1 MTVRDYR
8 LSAKLWRGICTLL
21 VFLLYSS
28 AHAQSGFEQIGYY
41 PGDSFGAMQLRGN
54 YAYTTGTGN
63 ILVIYDVS
71 NLRLEYRLRAPSH
84 DMFGYQVVLA
94 GNYAYVL
101 TAFKGRP
108 GGSINVVDISN
119 PSSPRLVGEYTGGS
133 FDGLII
139 HGNVGYVSRG
149 SELHVLN
156 LSNPANPQRIRTV
169 SLSASLGG
177 DGGTVVGNRLYLCES
192 TAGLSVWDI
201 SQPDN
206 PQRLGIIG
214 NIGVARAVHVSGN
227 YAFVAAGQ
235 WLGGIQGGLRV
246 IDVSDPANMRVV
258 GFYPEGDNPTAPLIR
273 VDNYLYMPI
282 MDWGFSLVF
291 DISDPANPRIVGS
304 MEGQIGGADV
314 SSNLAVN
321 FSNTKLFVYDI
332 ATRDA
337 PLLRRTYT
345 GRVPYALAYRSGF
358 VFAAEDGL
366 FGVYD
371 VTNPA
376 AISGAGVAV
385 LPSRLSGDPQ
395 IQVQDDLAVVSYS
408 TGDLTKAV
416 TLIDIANPRS
426 PSILSHYG
434 ANTNVEDIALTGNIL
449 FVAHLN
455 GLDVVD
461 IANRLAPVRVH
472 RQSASSSN
480 RPVALEIGGVGGN
493 LLYSADYDRKLRIY
507 DVSNPVSPVL
517 RGEVEVASSSYVADL
532 AVSGNVAIVTLSSGD
547 AVVVNVAD
555 PTQPQVV
562 TRWDNPR
569 EAIAKPRV
577 QIADGIAYVT
587 DGYTLSA
594 FDLSLLPVFSPV
606 ARWEGSAYHAV
617 SAGALVYV
625 AAGEVGLYALQR
637 GTGGEFAVLEVAPS
651 QAAPAGTVRVNVF
664 GDGFQD
670 GATFRLERNGDRI
683 DATDVQFVSAGQIT
697 GTLNVDGKPDESV
710 WDVVVRNPDGREARK
725 GGAFLIAYP
734 RPVVTGVSPASAAN
748 LGQVELTV
756 SGSNFEEGAT
766 FWLERDSERIDA
778 VNVTRV
784 DASRLRGTVDVDG
797 KPENSRWDV
806 VVRNPSGKTGRLP
819 QAFTIQRAVPVIS
832 SVSPE
837 RLFPRA
843 VTVTIRGSAFAPAA
857 RVEFRPADSSGL
869 SALTPS
875 EVRVTSQF
883 EIQAAFDFS
892 PYRDYLAREFR
903 LSGRIVVANPNGEQA
918 SRNINV
924 VAPGV
929 DFVVPSEIVVDPAEP
944 QPLQLELRGAFDPTL
959 PVTVQLRSDKGT
971 VSPAQDPRVEADRV
985 IATFSASDAVNLA
998 PAKGYW
1004 FWQVVVE
1011 QDGFRSSRYVAAR
1024 WLIWLD
1030 WVSPN
1035 IGFWNQLIGI
1045 PLMLQVDGAGF
1056 DNNVQVFLDNGAVRV
1071 AAERL
1076 SDISSYRLKAQFNL
1090 SNLPNTA
1097 YDVVLKKGRAEV
1109 RLRSAL
1115 SLEMPED
1122 DPIHVTTWAA
1132 PTDLRINRP
1141 APFTIS
1147 VRGRVPLPPQLI
1159 RIYVEGR
1166 GSYWIGSELAPG
1178 RMYDEYWL
1186 LTEPLDAWREFPY
1199 RFFVLPYGEATGA
1212 GVTDTLKA
1220 DWINPRNPFD
1230 WEGFAAEPPANVP
1243 AEEWRSRVL
1252 RARERIGTTVQD
1264 VLNYLYPLIRNLP
1277 DSSIRSDFRALLAY
1291 AILGAS
1297 VDVGDFTTRG
1307 RSDQFYY
1314 THVYLFNGLT
1324 DGNARTPNLTMVSTG
1339 LTGSTQLV
1347 INDQAAR
1354 QTIQSA
1360 QNVYVLTHGYGGYF
1374 ENALDPSVSKRDD
1387 FNRLAQTI
1395 KEKDPNAAVLI
1406 LTWQEPA
1413 THPIIFVSGTQV
1425 GPSAQSFA
1433 AQLQAIGIDTTRQ
1446 KVTFIGESYGTYVN
1460 GGIAKQLAVQGNYNF
1475 NNVYWIGCNPAS
1487 EKSGQNPFNW
1497 VDKGVFKVAVA
1508 LQTNSLADTQYKG
1521 FADYHIYLKTDKT
1534 DTVGLHTSGITA
1546 LTQAINAD
1554 SGWLTF
1560 SPEFRQR
1567 LQSGK
1572 TDDRAQFVFDLNAGA
1587 TFGFTYDGTLDAAT
1601 GQYNPA
1607 ERYRILNNVVLPS
1620 KPKKVASAPDKNL
1633 QVSHNMRT
1641 WASRDPNEKLGSVG
1655 VGARNYINAGASIDY
1670 TIFFENVATAT
1681 APAQTVVITDRIDPT
1696 LYDLSTFSF
1705 GPMWVAERLINVP
1718 PSGTTFRTEVD
1729 LRPQNNLLLRI
1740 SGNLDTVTGWIEW
1753 RFESIDPETGLP
1765 TEDVLA
1771 GFLPPNQNPPDGEGW
1786 VTFSVRPK
1794 PDLPD
1799 GTELRNTATIVFDEN
1814 EPIQTN
1820 VVVHTIDA
1828 APPTAR
1834 VSVLPET
1841 QPLPRFVVRWSG
1853 EDSGSG
1859 VAEYSVYY
1867 REDGGP
1873 WQQWIGA
1880 TSRTEA
1886 VFVGRFGSSYEFKVR
1901 ARDYLGNEEPDSDEP
1916 EAQTRVGQPPTIP
1929 AGLRLVTLP
1938 VFTESRDTRAT
1949 LNTEAAQIAWFDPA
1963 TNQYTIAP
1971 AAETVFQ
1978 PGRAFWV
1985 RLAQDTQPDIS
1996 GELPAMHQPF
2006 AVNLEPGWNLVGNP
2020 WLTDWEWNVQAIQ
2033 VQHNGQTLSLNDAGN
2048 LVEPYAWRWD
2058 GSQYQLVYDASILNG
2073 VTNRVQAWEGVWMF
2087 AQQPVRLLIAP
2098 PNTRAAS
2105 SSRANRS
2112 EKPSWSVTLLAQA
2125 QGKVGQVIFG
2135 AAEGTRALSVAQP
2148 PSPPDGEVGLQIR
2161 LVRNGQPMLA
2171 DIRTETRSTRNTWEV
2186 EVQVPAGDEDRATL
2200 WWQNVHRAPRGVN
2213 PVLVDL
2219 QTGERRFLRHT
2230 SSHTFAVSRQGGT
2243 YRFRIEMVPQG
2254 ELLRITNVRV
2264 SGGRSQ
2270 GSYTV
2275 SFDINAGAQVEVN
2288 VLSAGKVVRRLMNT
2302 ITRSEGIQ
2310 QVSWDG
2316 RDAQGIALPAGA
2328 YMLEVKAT
2336 GTDGQVARVTVPV
2349 VLTR

>member
-1 MTVRDYR
+1 MEAPMTVRNYS
-8 LSAKLWRGICTLL
+8 LLAKLWRGVYTLF
-21 VFLLYSS
+21 FLILFSA
-28 AHAQSGFEQIGYY
+28 AHAQSGFEQVGSF
-41 PGDSFGAMQLRGN
+41 PGDSFEAMQLRGN
-54 YAYTTGTGN
+54 YAYTTGSGVLLT
-63 ILVIYDVS
+63 IYDVS
-71 NLRLEYRLRAPSH
+71 NMRRLYQLPAPST

-94 GNYAYVL
+94 SNYAYVL
-101 TAFKGRP
+101 TAYKGRP
-108 GGSINVVDISN
+108 GGAIKVVDVSN
-119 PSSPRLVGEYTGGS
+119 PSSPRVVGEYTGGS
-133 FDGLII
+133 FDGLIVN
-139 HGNVGYVSRG
+139 GNIGYVSRG
-149 SELHVLN
+149 SQLHVLN
-156 LSNPANPQRIRTV
+156 LSNPATPQLIRTV
-169 SLSASLGG
+169 TLSASLGG

-192 TAGLSVWDI
+192 TAGLSVWDV

-246 IDVSDPANMRVV
+246 IDVSDPANMSMVNFV
-258 GFYPEGDNPTAPLIR
+258 PEGNNPTAPLVR

-282 MDWGFSLVF
+282 FDPAQYSIVF
-291 DISDPANPRIVGS
+291 DISNPASPQFAGS
-304 MEGQIGGADV
+304 LDGQLGGADS
-314 SSNLAVN
+314 SSNHAVS
-321 FSNTKLFVYDI
+321 FRRSKLYLYDI
-332 ATRDA
+332 TNRNN
-337 PLLRRTYT
+337 PVLRSTYT
-345 GRVPYALAYRSGF
+345 GRTPYAIAYRAGF
-358 VFAAEDGL
+358 VFTAEDGL

-371 VTNPA
+371 VNNPA
-376 AISGAGVAV
+376 SITGAGAAV
-385 LPSRLSGDPQ
+385 LPGEPSYAPRV
-395 IQVQDDLAVVSYS
+395 QVQDNLAVVSYYF
-408 TGDLTKAV
+408 GDLTKAV
-416 TLIDIANPRS
+416 TLLDVSNPRN

-449 FVAHLN
+449 FVAHVN

-461 IANRLAPVRVH
+461 ISNRLSPTRVL
-472 RQSASSSN
+472 RQSTSYSN
-480 RPVALEIGGVGGN
+480 HPVALDVGGVGGN

-507 DVSNPVSPVL
+507 DVSNPASPVL
-517 RGEVEVASSSYVADL
+517 RGEVEVASASYVADV
-532 AVSGNVAIVTLSSGD
+532 AVSGDRAIVTLSNGD

-569 EAIAKPRV
+569 EAMAKPRV
-577 QIADGIAYVT
+577 QIADGIAYIT
-587 DGYTLSA
+587 DGSTLSA

-606 ARWEGSAYHAV
+606 AQWQGSAYHAV
-617 SAGALVYV
+617 SAGGLVFV
-625 AAGEVGLYALQR
+625 AAGEGGLYALQR
-637 GTGGEFAVLEVAPS
+637 GTGGEFSVQEVAPS
-651 QAAPAGTVRVNVF
+651 QAAPVGTVRVNVF
-664 GDGFQD
+664 GGGFQD
-670 GATFRLERNGDRI
+670 GATFRLERNGDRV
-683 DATDVQFVSAGQIT
+683 DATDVQFVSAGQLA

-710 WDVVVRNPDGREARK
+710 WDVVVRNPDGRVARK
-725 GGAFLIAYP
+725 GAAFLIAYP
-734 RPVVTGVSPASAAN
+734 RPVVTGVSPTSAIN
-748 LGQVELTV
+748 VGQVELTV

-784 DASRLRGTVDVDG
+784 DAARLRGTVDLGG
-797 KPENSRWDV
+797 KPENSLWDV

-819 QAFTIQRAVPVIS
+819 QAFTIQRAVPVIE
-832 SVSPE
+832 SVTPGQA
-837 RLFPRA
+837 LPRSQ
-843 VTVTIRGSAFAPAA
+843 TLTIRGRAFVSGA
-857 RVEFRPADSSGL
+857 RVEFRPFDTGL
-869 SALTPS
+869 SPLAAS
-875 EVRVTSQF
+875 AVQVSSQF
-883 EIQAAFDFS
+883 EIQATFDFS
-892 PYRDYLAREFR
+892 AYRDYLQRNFR
-903 LSGRIVVANPNGEQA
+903 LSGRIVVSNPNGEEA
-918 SRNINV
+918 SRNLNV
-924 VAPGV
+924 TAPSV
-929 DFVVPSEIVVDPAEP
+929 DFVVPYEIVVDPAEP
-944 QPLQLELRGAFDPTL
+944 QPLQLELRGVFDPTL

-985 IATFSASDAVNLA
+985 VVTFSAADVVNLA
-998 PAKGYW
+998 PSKGYW
-1004 FWQVVVE
+1004 YWQVVVE
-1011 QDGFRSSRYVAAR
+1011 QDGYRSSRYLQAR
-1024 WLIWLD
+1024 WPVWLD
-1030 WVSPN
+1030 SVSPN
-1035 IGFWNQLIGI
+1035 IGYWNQLIGI
-1045 PLMLQVDGAGF
+1045 PLTLQVYGAGF
-1056 DNNVQVFLDNGAVRV
+1056 DDNVQVFLDNGAVRV

-1076 SDISSYRLKAQFNL
+1076 SDISSYALKAQFNL

-1115 SLEMPED
+1115 SLETPQD
-1122 DPIHVTTWAA
+1122 DPINVTTWAA

-1141 APFTIS
+1141 ASFTLS
-1147 VRGRVPLPPQLI
+1147 VSGRVPLPPQLI
-1159 RIYVEGR
+1159 RIYVQGR

-1199 RFFVLPYGEATGA
+1199 RFFVLPYGEATGG
-1212 GVTDTLKA
+1212 GVVDTLKA

-1277 DSSIRSDFRALLAY
+1277 DPGIRSDFRALLAY
-1291 AILGAS
+1291 AIFGAS
-1297 VDVGDFTTRG
+1297 VDSGEFPMRG
-1307 RSDQFYY
+1307 RIDALP
-1314 THVYLFNGLT
+1314 TAVYLFNGLNGGDAT
-1324 DGNARTPNLTMVSTG
+1324 KPNLTNVSIG
-1339 LTGSTQLV
+1339 IAGS
-1347 INDQAAR
+1347 NDYLIKDLAAK
-1354 QTIQSA
+1354 QTVQNA
-1360 QNVYVLTHGYGGYF
+1360 QNIYILTHGYGGYF
-1374 ENALDPSVSKRDD
+1374 QNATDPTVAKRDD

-1395 KEKDPNAAVLI
+1395 KQQDPNAVVLI
-1406 LTWQEPA
+1406 MSWDSGA
-1413 THPIIFVSGTQV
+1413 TKPIIFDSGKQV
-1425 GPSAQSFA
+1425 GPSSQSFA

-1460 GGIAKQLAVQGNYNF
+1460 GGIAQQLAAQGNYNP
-1475 NNVYWIGCNPAS
+1475 NNVNWIGCNPAS
-1487 EKSGQNPFNW
+1487 EKSGQSPFTW
-1497 VDKGVFKVAVA
+1497 VDKNLFNVAVA
-1508 LQTNSLADTQYKG
+1508 LQTNSLADTQFKG
-1521 FADYHIYLKTDKT
+1521 FADYHLYLKTDKT

-1560 SPEFRQR
+1560 SPEFVRK
-1567 LQSGK
+1567 LESGK
-1572 TDDRAQFVFDLNAGA
+1572 TDNRVQFFGGEGW
-1587 TFGFTYDGTLDAAT
+1587 GFTYDGTLDAAS
-1601 GQYNPA
+1601 GQYNPD
-1607 ERYRILNNVVLPS
+1607 EKYRILNDRLVPT
-1620 KPKKVASAPDKNL
+1620 KPKKVPSAPDQNL
-1633 QVSHNMRT
+1633 QVSHNFRT
-1641 WASRDPNEKLGSVG
+1641 WGSRDPNEKVGSAG
-1655 VGARNYINAGASIDY
+1655 FGARNYINAGASIGY

-1681 APAQTVVITDRIDPT
+1681 GAAQTVVITDRIDPA

-1705 GPMWVAERLINVP
+1705 GPMWVGGRLINTP

-1729 LRPQNNLLLRI
+1729 LRPANNLLLRI
-1740 SGNLDTVTGWIEW
+1740 TGNLNTVTGWIEW
-1753 RFESIDPETGLP
+1753 RFESIDPETGSP
-1765 TEDVLA
+1765 TQDPLA

-1794 PDLPD
+1794 PDLSD

-1834 VSVLPET
+1834 VSALPET
-1841 QPLPRFVVRWSG
+1841 QSLPRFVVRWTG
-1853 EDSGSG
+1853 EDTGSG

-1901 ARDYLGNEEPDSDEP
+1901 AKDYLGNEEPDSDEP
-1916 EAQTRVGQPPTIP
+1916 EAQTRVGQAPTIP

-1949 LNTEAAQIAWFDPA
+1949 LNTEPAQIAWFDPT

-1985 RLAQDTQPDIS
+1985 RLTQDTQPNIT

-2006 AVNLEPGWNLVGNP
+2006 AVNLQPGWNLVGNP
-2020 WLTDWEWNVQAIQ
+2020 WLTEWEWNVQAIQ
-2033 VQHNGQTLSLNDAGN
+2033 VQHNGQTVSLNDASN

-2087 AQQPVRLLIAP
+2087 AQQPVRLLISP
-2098 PNTRAAS
+2098 PSTRAAS
-2105 SSRANRS
+2105 SGRASRG
-2112 EKPSWSVTLLAQA
+2112 EKSGWSVTLFAQA
-2125 QGKVGQVIFG
+2125 QGKVGQVLFG
-2135 AAEGTRALSVAQP
+2135 AAEGTRGLSVTQP
-2148 PSPPDGEVGLQIR
+2148 PSPPGGEAGLQIR
-2161 LVRNGQPMLA
+2161 LIRNGHPLLA
-2171 DIRTETRSTRNTWEV
+2171 DVRTDTRSTRNTWEV
-2186 EVQVPAGDEDRATL
+2186 EVQVPAGDDDRATL

-2230 SSHTFAVSRQGGT
+2230 SSYTFAVSRQGGT

-2270 GSYTV
+2270 GAYTL
-2275 SFDINAGAQVEVN
+2275 SFDVNAGAQLEVN

-2302 ITRSEGIQ
+2302 IARSAGIQ